1 MAFEITK
8 TFTIQAPAS
17 KVWEFLIDPR
27 RVARCLPG
35 AAVTDQLDE
44 KTWTGTMT
52 VKVGPVQSSYKG
64 KVVFERL
71 DAAARSAEIVATG
84 QDTKGKGGADLRLT
98 STLKEQPGGATEV
111 TTVSRVNVTGIL
123 AQMGRGM
130 IQDVSEQMF
139 QVFSQRMR
147 SELESAAAPAAA
159 SPAAPSPAAP
169 AGPSIAASAP
179 APSQAVQTRP
189 AGAQEALDLGSL
201 GARVALRRPEV
212 WIALIAIAFVVY
224 LMLR

>member
-17 KVWEFLIDPR
+17 KVWEFLTDPR
-27 RVARCLPG
+27 RVAKCLPG

-71 DAAARSAEIVATG
+71 DAATRSAEIVATG

-98 STLKEQPGGATEV
+98 STLKEQAGGATEV

-147 SELESAAAPAAA
+147 SELESAAAPAA
-159 SPAAPSPAAP
+159 PSPVAP

-179 APSQAVQTRP
+179 GPSQAVQTRP
-189 AGAQEALDLGSL
+189 AAAQEALDLGSL

-212 WIALIAIAFVVY
+212 WIALIAIAVVLY

>member
-17 KVWEFLIDPR
+17 KVWEFLTDPR
-27 RVARCLPG
+27 RVAKCLPG

-64 KVVFERL
+64 KVVFEKL
-71 DAAARSAEIVATG
+71 DAASRSAEIVATG

-98 STLKEQPGGATEV
+98 STLKEQAGGATEV

-147 SELESAAAPAAA
+147 SELESAAAPA
-159 SPAAPSPAAP
+159 
-169 AGPSIAASAP
+169 GPSMAASAP
-179 APSQAVQTRP
+179 GPSQGAKAPPPSVSAPAVASP
-189 AGAQEALDLGSL
+189 AAQEALDLGSL

-212 WIALIAIAFVVY
+212 WIAIAAIVVVLY
-224 LMLR
+224 LLLR

>member
-8 TFTIQAPAS
+8 TFTIQAPAP
-17 KVWEFLIDPR
+17 KVWEFLTDPR
-27 RVARCLPG
+27 RVAKCLPG

-147 SELESAAAPAAA
+147 SELESAAAPAA
-159 SPAAPSPAAP
+159 PSPVAP

-179 APSQAVQTRP
+179 GPSQALQTRP
-189 AGAQEALDLGSL
+189 AAAQEALDLGSL

-212 WIALIAIAFVVY
+212 WIALIAIAVVVY

>member
-17 KVWEFLIDPR
+17 KVWEFLTDPR
-27 RVARCLPG
+27 RVAKCLPG

-71 DAAARSAEIVATG
+71 DAASRSAEIVATG

-147 SELESAAAPAAA
+147 SELESATA
-159 SPAAPSPAAP
+159 PAAPSPAAP

-179 APSQAVQTRP
+179 GPSQALQTRP
-189 AGAQEALDLGSL
+189 AAAQEALDLGSL

-212 WIALIAIAFVVY
+212 WIALIAIAVVVY

>member
-8 TFTIQAPAS
+8 TFTIQAPAA
-17 KVWEFLIDPR
+17 KVWEFLTDPR
-27 RVARCLPG
+27 RVAKCLPG

-64 KVVFERL
+64 KVVFEKL
-71 DAAARSAEIVATG
+71 DAASRSAEIVATG

-98 STLKEQPGGATEV
+98 STLKEQAGGATEV

-147 SELESAAAPAAA
+147 SELESAAAPA
-159 SPAAPSPAAP
+159 
-169 AGPSIAASAP
+169 GPSMAASAP
-179 APSQAVQTRP
+179 SPSRGAAQPPPPSMSAPAVAGP
-189 AGAQEALDLGSL
+189 AAQEALDLGSL

-212 WIALIAIAFVVY
+212 WIAIAAIVVVLY
-224 LMLR
+224 LLLR